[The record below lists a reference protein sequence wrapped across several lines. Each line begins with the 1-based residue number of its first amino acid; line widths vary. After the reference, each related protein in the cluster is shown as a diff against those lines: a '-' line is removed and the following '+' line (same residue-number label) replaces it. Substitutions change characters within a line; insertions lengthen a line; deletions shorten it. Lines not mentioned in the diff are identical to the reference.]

1 MALVPARM
9 LERTLEIKKSR
20 FIARAAPA
28 STREQALS
36 VLDAAR
42 AAYPDARH
50 HCWAYL
56 LGTPASA
63 SAAMSDDGEPGGTAG
78 KPILNVIQHKG
89 IGDVMVVVSRYFGGI
104 KLGAGGLVR
113 AYAGATEAVLSELP
127 LIERRPV
134 ADVTLSVSFARE
146 QAVRHWATQN
156 EAELLSVDYGNAVVM
171 RLSLPETSL
180 EDLHEFCNA
189 EGIDLHRND

>member
-1 MALVPARM
+1 MHLVGEQNDRLRGRTLIGRRGKALVPERM

-63 SAAMSDDGEPGGTAG
+63 SAAMSDDGEPGGTARSEE
-78 KPILNVIQHKG
+78 H
-89 IGDVMVVVSRYFGGI
+89 
-104 KLGAGGLVR
+104 
-113 AYAGATEAVLSELP
+113 TSELQSRGH
-127 LIERRPV
+127 LVCR
-134 ADVTLSVSFARE
+134 
-146 QAVRHWATQN
+146 
-156 EAELLSVDYGNAVVM
+156 LL
-171 RLSLPETSL
+171 
-180 EDLHEFCNA
+180 
-189 EGIDLHRND
+189 